1 MNKYLFICIII
12 IIPYSCK
19 NDDKLELGE
28 TSLEKIFINI
38 EYSLDKN
45 YIVST
50 DSILDTIVINNI
62 TDDFKDFLF
71 IPSKEINRK
80 SLFKSDDIRL
90 DELINNNQ
98 IFVAI
103 PEYIID
109 GEILLSSDEW
119 PIAFNK
125 AIFRSDVI
133 GDKIFRIAPKTR
145 MILKGSYIYS
155 NYKTSFKVNYF
166 DQKLNK
172 KEIIIGDWHGTK
184 YKGSKIEILSIKS
197 YSSNLSID

>member
-1 MNKYLFICIII
+1 MNKYLLICIII
-12 IIPYSCK
+12 LIPYSCK
-19 NDDKLELGE
+19 NEENVGLGE
-28 TSLEKIFINI
+28 TPLKNRFINI

-45 YIVST
+45 YVVLT

-80 SLFKSDDIRL
+80 SLFKSEDIKL
-90 DELINNNQ
+90 NELINNNQ

-109 GEILLSSDEW
+109 GEIILSSDDW

-125 AIFRSDVI
+125 EIFRSDII

-145 MILKGSYIYS
+145 MILKGSYIYY
-155 NYKTSFKVNYF
+155 NYITNFKVNYF

-172 KEIIIGDWHGTK
+172 KEIIIGDWYGTK
-184 YKGSKIEILSIKS
+184 YKGSKIEILSIE
-197 YSSNLSID
+197 NLSNNLLVD